1 MHIEKHRRGRFTGV
15 IAGMF
20 MTLAAFAF
28 MTAPAHASERL
39 KLKVGWVQGTPATA
53 LFVAQEKGFFDA
65 EKIDAELI
73 PFATGPQ
80 NVTALA
86 AKGIHFGASA
96 TVPYLNYV
104 SRVHSKSQEIIAVA
118 SLFSNG
124 SADFLSSGYVK
135 SDRVLPSGFFVVR
148 EDSNIHTIRD
158 LKGKTIAAGNG
169 LQTSPELYTRR
180 ILMENGLTPKDMTY
194 TTLGFEMM
202 PGAVGSR
209 TVDGAFM
216 WEPFYSIARSK
227 YKLRTLYTDTD
238 VEKLLSPKSDKPW
251 GAGGIMM
258 LASREYA
265 EGNRDAVVRFL
276 RAYKRALNWTWKNME
291 DAKLITAKFAKYDAA
306 VAKEMVL
313 TPGPRNG
320 KVPMDSMRKIQNLM
334 IETGVL
340 KQAVPGWPERYVD
353 YQYLDAAVVE

>member
-1 MHIEKHRRGRFTGV
+1 MQIEKYARGRVTAV
-15 IAGMF
+15 LAGMF
-20 MTLAAFAF
+20 TALVIGVFA
-28 MTAPAHASERL
+28 TTPAQASERI
-39 KLKVGWVQGTPATA
+39 KLKMGWVQGTPATA
-53 LFVAQEKGFFDA
+53 LFVAQEKGFFEA

-73 PFATGPQ
+73 PFASGPQ
-80 NVTALA
+80 NITAIA
-86 AKGIHFGASA
+86 AKEIDFGASA

-104 SRVHSKSQEIIAVA
+104 SRGRSKSQEIIAIT

-124 SADFLSSGYVK
+124 SEDFLSSGYVK

-148 EDSNIHTIRD
+148 EDSDIRTIKD
-158 LKGKTIAAGNG
+158 LKGKKIAAGNG
-169 LQTSPELYTRR
+169 LGTSPELYTRR
-180 ILMENGLTPKDMTY
+180 ILLENGLTPKDMTY

-209 TVDGAFM
+209 TVDGAFV

-251 GAGGIMM
+251 GAGGIMI
-258 LASREYA
+258 LASRDYA
-265 EGNRDAVVRFL
+265 EAKRDAVVRFL
-276 RAYKRALNWTWKNME
+276 RAYKRALNWTWKNMDE
-291 DAKLITAKFAKYDAA
+291 AKLITAKFAKYDAD
-306 VAKEMVL
+306 VAKAMVL
-313 TPGPRNG
+313 TPGPRDG
-320 KVPMDSMRKIQNLM
+320 KVPMDSMRKIQSLM

-340 KQAVPGWPERYVD
+340 KQEVPGWPERYVD